1 MTARVLIAVIAGFAL
16 GIAISASESATLLS
30 LARGIE
36 PVGTIWINAIR
47 MTVIPLVV
55 SSLIAGIAGAPDPA
69 AVGRIGGRALLVF
82 IAVLAATALFSVLV
96 APLALSGL
104 NVDPVAVD
112 ALRASTAGTDV
123 AARSATLP
131 TFRQWIVDLVPQ
143 NPIKAAADG
152 AILPLIVFS
161 LALGLAIT
169 RVTGPG
175 AAALVRWFQGL
186 SAAMLVLV
194 RWVLALAPIGVF
206 ALAVPLATRLGFAAA
221 GAVLYYIALVVGMC
235 IVCILAMYPLAAVLG
250 RVPLRRF
257 AKATAPAQ
265 AVAFSSR
272 SSLAALPAMIEGAE
286 QTLRL
291 PKTVTSFFLPLAASM
306 YRVGGVIGQIVGV
319 LFLARLY
326 GFDLA
331 TAQVVTIAVTA
342 VLTSFS
348 VPGVPG
354 GSILVMVPVLLAAGL
369 PVEGVGI
376 LLGVDTIPDMFRTTT
391 NVTGHMAA
399 AAIVSRGQ
407 VEAETS
413 TIANADAA
421 FVSAGDRLPNP
432 VPVPPP
438 STPSPPTLRR

>member
-1 MTARVLIAVIAGFAL
+1 MRVSLTVRVLLGLLAGLAL
-16 GIAISASESATLLS
+16 GIAASASGSGTLLGI
-30 LARGIE
+30 ARGLE
-36 PVGTIWINAIR
+36 PVGTLWINAIR

-55 SSLIAGIAGAPDPA
+55 SSLVAGVAGAPDPS
-69 AVGRIGGRALLVF
+69 AVGRLGWRALLIF
-82 IAVLAATALFSVLV
+82 FAVLAAAALFSIVV
-96 APLALSGL
+96 APVMLTGLS
-104 NVDPVAVD
+104 VD
-112 ALRASTAGTDV
+112 ATATEALRSSAGATDV

-131 TFRQWIVDLVPQ
+131 TFRQWVVDLVPQ

-152 AILPLIVFS
+152 AILPLIIFS

-169 RVTGPG
+169 RVAGEPG
-175 AAALVRWFQGL
+175 LMVLRFFQGV

-206 ALAVPLATRLGFAAA
+206 ALAVPLATKLGVAAA
-221 GAVLYYIALVVGMC
+221 AAVLYYIGLVVGMC
-235 IVCILAMYPLAAVLG
+235 IVAIIAMYPLATILG
-250 RVPLRRF
+250 RVPVGRF
-257 AKATAPAQ
+257 TRAVAPAQ

-286 QTLRL
+286 RTLGL
-291 PKTVTSFFLPLAASM
+291 PPSITSFFLPLAASM

-319 LFLARLY
+319 LFLAKLY
-326 GFDLA
+326 GIDLA
-331 TAQVVTIAVTA
+331 TSQLITIGVTA

-354 GSILVMVPVLLAAGL
+354 GSILVMVPVLLAAQL

-399 AAIVSRGQ
+399 ASILGRGS
-407 VEAETS
+407 ETARGLAS
-413 TIANADAA
+413 P
-421 FVSAGDRLPNP
+421 LPA
-432 VPVPPP
+432 
-438 STPSPPTLRR
+438 S